1 MTPFMKSLIARP
13 CYTVGPRAA
22 LSEIIKL
29 LAEHNIGAVVVENGA
44 GTVQGIISE
53 RDIVRHIATEQDLS
67 GWIAQDIMTKKVAT
81 VTTKALSS
89 EMMQVMADHN
99 CRHLPILEDGKLVGV
114 VSNKDVMNRTLE
126 KYQDEAEAMRGFIN
140 S

>member
-13 CYTVGPRAA
+13 CYTVGPEAT
-22 LSEIIKL
+22 LSEIITL

-44 GTVQGIISE
+44 GNVQGIISE
-53 RDIVRHIATEQDLS
+53 RDIVRHLATEQDLC
-67 GWIAQDIMTKKVAT
+67 GWIAQDIINKKVAT

-89 EMMQVMADHN
+89 EMMQVMAEYN
-99 CRHLPILEDGKLVGV
+99 CRHLPILDDGKLVGV

-126 KYQDEAEAMRGFIN
+126 KYQDEAEAMRAFIN

>member
-13 CYTVGPRAA
+13 CYTVGPKAT
-22 LSEIIKL
+22 LSEIITL
-29 LAEHNIGAVVVENGA
+29 LAEHNIGAVVVENGS
-44 GTVQGIISE
+44 GKVQGIISE
-53 RDIVRHIATEQDLS
+53 RDIVRHLATEQDLS

-126 KYQDEAEAMRGFIN
+126 KYQDEAEAMRAFI
-140 S
+140 SS

>member
-53 RDIVRHIATEQDLS
+53 RDIVRHLATEQDLS

-126 KYQDEAEAMRGFIN
+126 KHQDEAEAMRAFI
-140 S
+140 SS